1 MYIYTK
7 GHLSVEKADN
17 KQSNF
22 ANELKNFDEGI
33 KKLKEKACFNNLGL
47 LFSAREK
54 VLNSFKSRLFPIKK
68 KLNKIP
74 THEPATDPEVAKEPA
89 TELEIATKATK
100 AKTKRKISSLK
111 LQGEFLNKIKK

>member
-1 MYIYTK
+1 MHIYTK

-33 KKLKEKACFNNLGL
+33 KKLKEKSCFNNLGL

-68 KLNKIP
+68 K
-74 THEPATDPEVAKEPA
+74 
-89 TELEIATKATK
+89 
-100 AKTKRKISSLK
+100 
-111 LQGEFLNKIKK
+111 IK